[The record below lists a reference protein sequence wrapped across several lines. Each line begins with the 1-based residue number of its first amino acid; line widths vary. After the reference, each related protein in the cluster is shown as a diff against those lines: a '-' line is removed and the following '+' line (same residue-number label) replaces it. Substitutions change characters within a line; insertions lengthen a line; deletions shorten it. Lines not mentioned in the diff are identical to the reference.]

1 MPIDY
6 GTNNVTSSGN
16 VSISGIV
23 TATSGVFSNLTIGSS
38 SFNSAVSGLLPT
50 VTNSGDN
57 RILTSTGSTVG
68 INAESNLTFDG
79 NLLNVTGSGSFSSNL
94 QINNQT
100 ASTIAG
106 FDASKNVSSLS
117 TATYPSLTE
126 LSYVKGVTSAIQTQ
140 INAKQNTLTNPVT
153 GTGAANHIAYWTSS
167 SGIAHDAS
175 QLFWDA
181 TNNRLGIG
189 TASPS
194 GALNVIGTGLFSTT
208 TGVAPNALLDLYSAT
223 SGDMI
228 FNVEGTNGSLFSI
241 IDNLSGTLMS
251 VNNNAVLPVFEVF
264 SDDKVV
270 AGRYNQN
277 DFVVSSGGNIGMGIA
292 APSGKLHV
300 IGTGIFSSGIISHT
314 GNFTNSNFLPYGIQI
329 SPAPDTNG
337 THKIFFNG
345 SNAAGTVEADENGE
359 LFRISS
365 SYPLYI
371 SNDSTS
377 IYISAPGSDI
387 LMDGSSLLWN
397 NDPLF
402 RPKTLQV
409 FTALDN
415 QPPASGFATLDTR
428 NSIAVLDFDDTTEE
442 SCVFVGCVPDNFVD
456 FGFGISVKIHWMA
469 TSATSGNC
477 RWGVQFENMNTDADT
492 DSFSVA
498 VSGHST
504 TNATN
509 GIPTTTTITSTS
521 IDSLANGNFFRLKIY
536 RAANDATNDTMIG
549 DAELIAVELRSVS

>member
-251 VNNNAVLPVFEVF
+251 VNNNAGLPVFEVF
-264 SDDKVV
+264 SDDRVI

-277 DFVVSSGGNIGMGIA
+277 DFAINSSGNIGIGN
-292 APSGKLHV
+292 SGNNSYKLNV
-300 IGTGIFSSGIISHT
+300 SGT
-314 GNFTNSNFLPYGIQI
+314 GNFVSILE
-329 SPAPDTNG
+329 
-337 THKIFFNG
+337 
-345 SNAAGTVEADENGE
+345 NANRVKD
-359 LFRISS
+359 
-365 SYPLYI
+365 
-371 SNDSTS
+371 
-377 IYISAPGSDI
+377 
-387 LMDGSSLLWN
+387 
-397 NDPLF
+397 
-402 RPKTLQV
+402 KTLTY
-409 FTALDN
+409 FTPLNN

-428 NSIAVLDFDDTTEE
+428 NSIAILDFDDTTSE
-442 SCVFVGCVPDNFVD
+442 SGMFI
-456 FGFGISVKIHWMA
+456 GILPENAALASGVNVRIHWMA
-469 TSATSGNC
+469 TTATSGIC
-477 RWGVQFENMNTDADT
+477 RWGVQFEKMTSDLDI
-492 DSFSVA
+492 DSFDATVAESGSV
-498 VSGHST
+498 

-509 GIPTTTTITSTS
+509 GIPTITEIPCTGL
-521 IDSLANGNFFRLKIY
+521 DSLAAGDLFRILVY
-536 RAANDATNDTMIG
+536 RDSSDAVNDTMTG
-549 DAELIAVELRSVS
+549 DAELIAIELRSVI